1 MRFAAVS
8 EALGQ
13 DAIEVGFVA
22 KNRSEAITE
31 SGRLLVASGR
41 VEQPYVDEMVK
52 AVEDHGPY
60 IVIAPGIALAH
71 GRPSKLV
78 LETGIS
84 LVTLAE
90 PVAFGNEKNDPVRL
104 VFGLAA
110 FDHTAHLGMMRE
122 LAVMLGDAEIVNS
135 LLNAVT
141 IQQIR
146 DLL

>member
-1 MRFAAVS
+1 MRFAAVG

-13 DAIEVGFVA
+13 DAIALGFA
-22 KNRSEAITE
+22 ARNRTEAIAE

-41 VEQPYVDEMVK
+41 VELPYVDEMVQ

-84 LVTLAE
+84 LVTLAQ

-104 VFGLAA
+104 VIGLAA
-110 FDHTAHLGMMRE
+110 FDHTAHLGMMRD
-122 LAVMLGDAEIVNS
+122 LAAMLSDSEIVNS
-135 LLNAVT
+135 LLNTVT

>member
-1 MRFAAVS
+1 MRFAAVG

-13 DAIEVGFVA
+13 DAIALGFA
-22 KNRSEAITE
+22 ARNRTEAIAE

-41 VEQPYVDEMVK
+41 VELPYVDEMVQ

-90 PVAFGNEKNDPVRL
+90 PVVFGNEKNDPVRL
-104 VFGLAA
+104 VIGLAA
-110 FDHTAHLGMMRE
+110 FDHTAHLGMMRD
-122 LAVMLGDAEIVNS
+122 LAAMLSDSEIVNS

-141 IQQIR
+141 IQQVR

>member
-13 DAIEVGFVA
+13 DAIEVCLAA
-22 KNRSEAITE
+22 KNRSEAIAE

-41 VEQPYVDEMVK
+41 VEQSYVDEMIK

-78 LETGIS
+78 LDTGIS

-90 PVAFGNEKNDPVRL
+90 PVPFGNEKNDPVRL
-104 VFGLAA
+104 VIGLAA

-122 LAVMLGDAEIVNS
+122 LAVMLGDAELVNS

>member
-1 MRFAAVS
+1 MRFAAIS

-13 DAIEVGFVA
+13 EAIEVDFVA
-22 KNRSEAITE
+22 MNRSQAIAEA
-31 SGRLLVASGR
+31 GRLLVASGR
-41 VEQPYVDEMVK
+41 VEESYVDEMIQ
-52 AVEDHGPY
+52 AVEQHGPY

-78 LETGIS
+78 LDTGIS
-84 LVTLAE
+84 LLTLAE
-90 PVAFGNEKNDPVRL
+90 PVAFGNKINDPVRL
-104 VFGLAA
+104 VIGLAA

-122 LAVMLGDAEIVNS
+122 LAVMLSDTEIVNS

>member
-1 MRFAAVS
+1 MRFAAVG

-13 DAIEVGFVA
+13 DAIALGFA
-22 KNRSEAITE
+22 ARNRTEAIAE

-41 VEQPYVDEMVK
+41 VELPYVDEMVQ

-84 LVTLAE
+84 LVTLAQ
-90 PVAFGNEKNDPVRL
+90 PVTFGNEKNDPVRL
-104 VFGLAA
+104 VIGLAA
-110 FDHTAHLGMMRE
+110 FDHTAHLGMMRD
-122 LAVMLGDAEIVNS
+122 LAAMLIDSEIVNS

>member
-8 EALGQ
+8 EALGR
-13 DAIEVGFVA
+13 DAIVVGFAA
-22 KNRSEAITE
+22 KNRSEAIAE

-41 VEQPYVDEMVK
+41 VEQPYVDEMIK

-78 LETGIS
+78 LDTGIS

-90 PVAFGNEKNDPVRL
+90 SVPFGNEKNDPVRL
-104 VFGLAA
+104 VIGLAA

-122 LAVMLGDAEIVNS
+122 LAVMLGDAELVNS

>member
-13 DAIEVGFVA
+13 DAIEVGFAA
-22 KNRSEAITE
+22 KNRSEAIAE

-41 VEQPYVDEMVK
+41 VEQPYVDEMIK

-78 LETGIS
+78 LDTGIS

-90 PVAFGNEKNDPVRL
+90 PVPFGNEKNDPVRL
-104 VFGLAA
+104 VIGLAA

-122 LAVMLGDAEIVNS
+122 LAVMLRDTELVNS

>member
-13 DAIEVGFVA
+13 DAIEVGFGA
-22 KNRSEAITE
+22 KNRSEAIAE

-41 VEQPYVDEMVK
+41 VEQPYVDEMIK

-78 LETGIS
+78 LDTGIS

-90 PVAFGNEKNDPVRL
+90 SVPFGNEKNDPVRL
-104 VFGLAA
+104 VIGLAA

-122 LAVMLGDAEIVNS
+122 LAVMLGDAELVNS

>member
-13 DAIEVGFVA
+13 DAIEVSFVA
-22 KNRSEAITE
+22 KNRSEAIAE

>member
-22 KNRSEAITE
+22 KNRSEAIAE

-41 VEQPYVDEMVK
+41 VEQPYVDEMIK

-78 LETGIS
+78 QETGIS

-90 PVAFGNEKNDPVRL
+90 PVVFGNQKNDPVRL
-104 VFGLAA
+104 VIGLAA

-122 LAVMLGDAEIVNS
+122 LAVMLGDTEIVNS

>member
-1 MRFAAVS
+1 VRFAAVS

-13 DAIEVGFVA
+13 DAIEVSFVA
-22 KNRSEAITE
+22 KNRSEAIAE